1 MGEAGI
7 QVEKSENEAGRVANP
22 GDYESSINA
31 SCFRSSR
38 LMRAAAEYIESGK
51 FEEGLQLTLDGIKKR
66 GIQLARIPQQEMM
79 KGTERPDGKTV
90 MVLPDYFETQ
100 HPAKKLWSLLH
111 RNMSLILQRMGKRD
125 DPQFMKQLFDMDIA
139 YAQSLRLGATNIPND
154 QRKVVEE
161 LANDIDG
168 DSRAKMAR
176 T

>member
-1 MGEAGI
+1 MIKPVISFFISLLISISVSLSVSAFPNPLIFGLAELNTK
-7 QVEKSENEAGRVANP
+7 EKQM
-22 GDYESSINA
+22 
-31 SCFRSSR
+31 RS
-38 LMRAAAEYIESGK
+38 LK
-51 FEEGLQLTLDGIKKR
+51 TL
-66 GIQLARIPQQEMM
+66 A
-79 KGTERPDGKTV
+79 
-90 MVLPDYFETQ
+90 DYFETQ